1 MAKAISLNKTGK
13 VRGSTPKVA
22 KLDKKKPKRGR
33 AFKRSLYEK
42 RVTKGYFEG
51 TMKMNSQEVK

>member
-22 KLDKKKPKRGR
+22 KADNKKPLKGR

-42 RVTKGYFEG
+42 RLKGGYFEG
-51 TMKMNSQEVK
+51 NMKMNSQEVK

>member
-22 KLDKKKPKRGR
+22 KADKPKPKKGR
-33 AFKRSLYEK
+33 AAKRALYEK
-42 RVTKGYFEG
+42 RMQKGYFEG
-51 TMKMNSQEVK
+51 TMKMNSQEVR